1 MNIIKLL
8 SLQFIL
14 IGLLM
19 LGIEFRY
26 GLVPQ
31 EDRFYASLGTALLA
45 ATMGIILAL
54 IDSKKATKE

>member
-1 MNIIKLL
+1 
-8 SLQFIL
+8 
-14 IGLLM
+14 M

-54 IDSKKATKE
+54 IDSKKATKEWLMPFMTVTHLLLTA